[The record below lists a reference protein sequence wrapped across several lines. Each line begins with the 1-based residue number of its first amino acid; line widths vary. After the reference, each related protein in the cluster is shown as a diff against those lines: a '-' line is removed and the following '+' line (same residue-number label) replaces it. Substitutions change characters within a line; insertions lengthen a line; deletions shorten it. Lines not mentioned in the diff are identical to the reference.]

1 MAIGLAKQ
9 GAWTSLVAYMGWI
22 ATSVALTLAPR
33 AASAQTGPTTP
44 SSEPPIPLIVE
55 RAEGASPCIDATA
68 LAREVVRQ
76 VSRSAL
82 VASSEARPGA
92 IVVSIRREGA
102 AYIADLDIA
111 GSHRRLVD
119 AAPECVGLGEA
130 LSVMIAIV
138 LDRPPNKGPV
148 VTAAPPLA
156 PKLALVRRPE
166 LIAGPSLTRG
176 LLGDAWRPM
185 FSALAGVSIAE
196 RWSFAA
202 GAMWAPARAIE
213 FGPGTIDVG
222 LLAAQLQGCFV
233 LRGDPRRGASV
244 GVCFEPAAGRLSA
257 ASHGFSLDGAVSRPW
272 LSLGAGVH
280 ARGPIRGP
288 LGWWAHASAASLVG
302 PRAELSVGGLSGVAY
317 EGSLG
322 WGSVGAGLSMT
333 IF

>member
-1 MAIGLAKQ
+1 VC
-9 GAWTSLVAYMGWI
+9 WS
-22 ATSVALTLAPR
+22 ATSVALAPR
-33 AASAQTGPTTP
+33 AASAQTVPTTS

-55 RAEGASPCIDATA
+55 RAKGASACIDATT

-76 VSRSAL
+76 VGRSAL
-82 VASSEARPGA
+82 IASSEASPGA
-92 IVVSIRREGA
+92 ILVSIRREGA
-102 AYIADLDIA
+102 AYVADLDIA

-130 LSVMIAIV
+130 LSVMLAIV
-138 LDRPPNKGPV
+138 LDRPASEGPV
-148 VTAAPPLA
+148 VPAAPPPLPLA
-156 PKLALVRRPE
+156 PKPAFVRRAE
-166 LIAGPSLTRG
+166 IAAETSLTRG

-185 FSALAGVSIAE
+185 FSALAGVSIGE

-317 EGSLG
+317 EGSPA